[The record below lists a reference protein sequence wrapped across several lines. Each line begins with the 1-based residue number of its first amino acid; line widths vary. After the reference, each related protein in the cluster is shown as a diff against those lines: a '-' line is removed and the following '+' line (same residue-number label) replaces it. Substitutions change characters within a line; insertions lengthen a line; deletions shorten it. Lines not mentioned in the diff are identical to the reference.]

1 MGKYTT
7 YIGMD
12 VHARSVT
19 AKGVVIETGEHVSR
33 HFSAGYSAGEIA
45 SWLAKLP
52 QPVYCAYESGC
63 TGVWLA
69 RDLRALGYACDV
81 IAISTLPRSTK
92 DRQEKCDKL
101 DAKMVLSAIANP
113 CSKHSCV
120 WIPTE
125 EQEGERELVRLY
137 AKARDG
143 AKRAKQELVSFLLRH
158 GYAWNEKTKTGKT
171 KKPSGRAFE
180 AWLDSISFKDGP
192 TSAAYGEYRRRAQ
205 EAEADKRRIAGMV
218 REQARSEKNAVI
230 VAALTCLKGVDELTA
245 ATISAEI
252 GDFER
257 FSGGR
262 KVSCW
267 LGTVPKNNS
276 SGEKDRKGALTK
288 AGDKY
293 LRRALIEGVSAISLW
308 KGPRKE
314 PPRPGVPPAAAA
326 MARRANER
334 LYERYERLRHD
345 ASKNTNVVKVAIAN
359 ELARWAWAIGR
370 EIQRAQPG
378 L

>member
-1 MGKYTT
+1 MDKYTT

-12 VHARSVT
+12 VHARSIT
-19 AKGVVIETGEHVSR
+19 AKGVVIETGESVSKR
-33 HFSAGYSAGEIA
+33 FGAGYTAAEIA
-45 SWLAKLP
+45 SWLSKLP

-69 RDLRALGYACDV
+69 RELRELGCDCDV
-81 IAISTLPRSTK
+81 IAVSTLPRSTK

-101 DAKMVLSAIANP
+101 DAETIRSAIANP
-113 CSKHSCV
+113 CSKHTCV

-137 AKARDG
+137 SKARDD
-143 AKRAKQELVSFLLRH
+143 AKRAKQELISFLLRH
-158 GYAWNEKTKTGKT
+158 GRVWCEKTKTGRP
-171 KKPSGRAFE
+171 KKPSGRAFS
-180 AWLDSISFKDGP
+180 AWLDSISFKDEP
-192 TSAAYGEYRRRAQ
+192 TSIAYGEYRRRAQ
-205 EAEADKRRIAGMV
+205 ETALSKKRIAELV
-218 REQARSEKNAVI
+218 RKRARLEKNAAI

-245 ATISAEI
+245 AVIRAEI

-267 LGTVPKNNS
+267 MGTVPKNNS
-276 SGEKDRKGALTK
+276 SGERDRKGSATK
-288 AGDKY
+288 AGDKH

-308 KGPRKE
+308 KGASKK
-314 PPRPGVPPAAAA
+314 PPRPDVSPTAAS

-334 LYERYERLRHD
+334 LHDRYERLRRD
-345 ASKNTNVVKVAIAN
+345 ASKNINVIKVAIAN
-359 ELARWAWAIGR
+359 ELIRWAWAIGR
-370 EIQRAQPG
+370 EVQRAQRA
-378 L
+378 